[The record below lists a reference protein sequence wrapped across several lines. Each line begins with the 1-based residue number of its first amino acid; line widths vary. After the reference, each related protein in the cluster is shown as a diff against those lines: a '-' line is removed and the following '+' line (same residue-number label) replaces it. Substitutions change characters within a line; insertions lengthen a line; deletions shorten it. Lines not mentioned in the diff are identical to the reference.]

1 VKKRTNLDIARSHLE
16 LASKQWDKA
25 AVHSWEPSEPAECVT
40 LVFYAYENAIVAAAE
55 ALGLKWKKTHPSKV
69 EVAGELAKQKK
80 LKTNVGDRLEHL
92 NKLRKDV
99 SYGEPGEDLSQV
111 NLEDLVGDLENFI
124 DEVQDLLSSVE
135 DELDA

>member
-1 VKKRTNLDIARSHLE
+1 M
-16 LASKQWDKA
+16 
-25 AVHSWEPSEPAECVT
+25 
-40 LVFYAYENAIVAAAE
+40 
-55 ALGLKWKKTHPSKV
+55 
-69 EVAGELAKQKK
+69 AGELAKQKK
-80 LKTNVGDRLEHL
+80 LKTNVADRLEHL

-124 DEVQDLLSSVE
+124 DEVQDLLTSVV